1 MSEQQA
7 FYHYINQ
14 QLNSFPD
21 LLTEYRQMT
30 KKWYFQSADTVSEWQ
45 DLPSLFSMDK
55 QLKVNGAST
64 TVGKDDANYATKVSC
79 PLSGNLE
86 IQSVFQSI

>member
-30 KKWYFQSADTVSEWQ
+30 KKWYFELADKATAAM
-45 DLPSLFSMDK
+45 DRPALFAMDK